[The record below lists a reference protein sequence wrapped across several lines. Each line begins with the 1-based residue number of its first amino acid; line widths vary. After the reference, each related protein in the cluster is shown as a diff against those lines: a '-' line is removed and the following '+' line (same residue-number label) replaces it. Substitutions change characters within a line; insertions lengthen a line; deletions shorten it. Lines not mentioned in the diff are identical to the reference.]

1 MNVTGPLSEDEKQII
16 EDMVDKDR
24 SYGQIAMRLNRNR
37 AQIYRYCIVT
47 GLRSVAPQRRTTR
60 YMRGKTLVIPFTD
73 ADDETML
80 ALRRR
85 GEKFTA
91 IAKTITDMSGIPRVP
106 GSVRHRL
113 LSLASAEMAA

>member
-16 EDMVDKDR
+16 EDMVDKER

-47 GLRSVAPQRRTTR
+47 GLRSVTPQRRTAR